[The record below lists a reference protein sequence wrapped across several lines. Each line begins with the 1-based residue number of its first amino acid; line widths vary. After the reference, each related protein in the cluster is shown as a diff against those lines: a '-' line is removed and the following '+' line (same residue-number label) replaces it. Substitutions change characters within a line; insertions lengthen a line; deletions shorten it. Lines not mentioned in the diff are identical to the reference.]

1 MSIWNNENL
10 RNKYNFK
17 SLDND
22 IYTDVCIIGG
32 GITGVSTGYYLNK
45 NSVNFCIIEKDT
57 LFSKTS
63 GNSTAKITFMHDV
76 IYRYL
81 IDSYGLEFAK
91 GYYLSNNEAVNN
103 IINITMPQIPLSQ
116 IICRNRLWEC

>member
-63 GNSTAKITFMHDV
+63 GSSTAKITFMHDV
-76 IYRYL
+76 I
-81 IDSYGLEFAK
+81 
-91 GYYLSNNEAVNN
+91 
-103 IINITMPQIPLSQ
+103 
-116 IICRNRLWEC
+116 